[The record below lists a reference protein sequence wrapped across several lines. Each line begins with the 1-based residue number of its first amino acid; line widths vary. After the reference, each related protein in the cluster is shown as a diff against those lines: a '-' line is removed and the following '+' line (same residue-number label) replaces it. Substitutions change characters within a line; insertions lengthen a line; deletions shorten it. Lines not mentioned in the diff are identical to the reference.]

1 MTGAPSS
8 PSIAS
13 TQLPSARA
21 SRPTVSVLIPTK
33 DRAEDLLITV
43 RSLLAQ
49 SVLPS
54 ELLVA
59 DQSRDDRVRG
69 LIEQELRDAGPR
81 AEKKFGFR
89 YLFDPNISG
98 AAEARNQLMDLAMGD
113 IWLFVDDDVWLE
125 SICVEKILDV
135 YCGSPEIDGV
145 AGLITNYSRPAW
157 TKRLWS
163 ATFVRGPFR
172 DERQPIYWKADEL
185 AGHQPIPVKKFTGAC
200 MSFRAHAIRE
210 LRFDPRLTGGSL
222 AEDIDLCAQLN
233 SDSLVIAPDAKLVHR
248 RSEINRH
255 RDHWVREHAQS
266 SYYMYRRNWR
276 RELKGRLSFLWLRLG
291 YCAVVPAGCLRR
303 RSLQPWRAFRQGV
316 RRALALTS

>member
-1 MTGAPSS
+1 MIEAPSS

-13 TQLPSARA
+13 TQLPSARIC
-21 SRPTVSVLIPTK
+21 RPTVSVLIPTK
-33 DRAEDLLITV
+33 NRAEELLITV

-69 LIEQELRDAGPR
+69 LIEQELRDAGPGSENNFR
-81 AEKKFGFR
+81 FR
-89 YLFDPNISG
+89 YLFDPTISG
-98 AAEARNQLMDLAMGD
+98 AAEARNQLMNLAMGD
-113 IWLFVDDDVWLE
+113 IWLFLDDDVWLE
-125 SICVEKILDV
+125 PTCIEKILDV
-135 YCGSPEIDGV
+135 YRGSPEIDGV
-145 AGLITNYSRPAW
+145 AGLITNYAKPPW

-163 ATFVRGPFR
+163 GTFVRGPFR

-185 AGHQPIPVKKFTGAC
+185 AGHQPIRVKKFTGAC
-200 MSFRAHAIRE
+200 MSFRARAIRK

-222 AEDIDLCAQLN
+222 AEDIDLCARVN
-233 SDSLVIAPDAKLVHR
+233 SGSLVIAPEAKLVHR

-276 RELKGRLSFLWLRLG
+276 GEFKGRLSFLWLRLG